1 MSKFAIILSNQALAN
16 LANHNDKNDVNA
28 THAYHRDRLRDQLNK
43 TDQNVFFL
51 ISQHSVKYYGVSY
64 MSNATMGKKLE
75 CSPRTVQRSIAKLA
89 KLGAIEVFAARRKT
103 GDKRQ
108 TANVLRLVRR
118 PAEDCRAECHTK
130 SVAPIDSL
138 LNPYTNKD
146 LKIKTIES
154 AGARECVNNSGDEV
168 AVSPQEALEA
178 FGVSPALRRAL
189 LPLALPADKILTL
202 VNPNDTRNIVCH
214 VQHALMADFPKV
226 AANFELDKYVDV
238 IHSAA
243 VRTAW
248 MAKRKP
254 VHSITGYFLRTLVNE
269 LRKAFMVMTV
279 DCLADFAVEELGD
292 IAYESLD
299 VPYFAEYL
307 SDVAGAWVDAELVK
321 ATVNGVL
328 NALQND
334 LIAV

>member
-16 LANHNDKNDVNA
+16 LANHTDKADVNA
-28 THAYHRDRLRDQLNK
+28 THAYHRDRLRDELNQ
-43 TDQNVFFL
+43 TDFNVLFL
-51 ISQHSVKYYGVSY
+51 ISKHSLKYPGVSF
-64 MSNATMGKKLE
+64 MAKSTMADKLE

-89 KLGAIEVFAARRKT
+89 ELGVIEIFSARRRG

-118 PAEDCRAECHTK
+118 PAEPADTPTDTPVV
-130 SVAPIDSL
+130 SPINSFT
-138 LNPYTNKD
+138 NPYTNKD

-154 AGARECVNNSGDEV
+154 AGARECVNNSSDEV
-168 AVSPQEALEA
+168 VSPQEALEA

-202 VNPNDTRNIVCH
+202 VNPNDTRNIVNH
-214 VQHALMADFPKV
+214 VQNALMADFPKV

-254 VHSITGYFLRTLVNE
+254 VHSITGYFLRTLVNS
-269 LRKAFMVMTV
+269 LRKAFMAMTV

-328 NALQND
+328 DALQND

>member
-1 MSKFAIILSNQALAN
+1 MSKFAIILSNEALAN
-16 LANHNDKNDVNA
+16 LANHSNKDDVNA
-28 THAYHRDRLRDQLNK
+28 SHAYHRDRLRDQLNK
-43 TDQNVFFL
+43 TDLNVFFL
-51 ISQHSVKYYGVSY
+51 ISQHSVKYFGVSY

-75 CSPRTVQRSIAKLA
+75 CSPRTVQRSIAKLS

-118 PAEDCRAECHTK
+118 PAEACRAECHTK
-130 SVAPIDSL
+130 SVTPIDSL
-138 LNPYTNKD
+138 LNPKTNKD
-146 LKIKTIES
+146 LKTFES
-154 AGARECVNNSGDEV
+154 ARECANNSSDEV

-178 FGVSPALRRAL
+178 FGVSPAIRRAL
-189 LPLALPADKILTL
+189 LPLALSADKILTL
-202 VNPNDTRNIVCH
+202 VNPNDTRNIVNH

-238 IHSAA
+238 IQSAA
-243 VRTAW
+243 IRTTW

-269 LRKAFMVMTV
+269 LRKAFMDVTI
-279 DCLADFAVEELGD
+279 DCLADYAVEELGD

-307 SDVAGAWVDAELVK
+307 SDIAGAWVDAELVK
-321 ATVNGVL
+321 TTVNGVL
-328 NALQND
+328 DALKSD

>member
-1 MSKFAIILSNQALAN
+1 MSKFAIILSKESLAN
-16 LANHNDKNDVNA
+16 LANHNDKQDVNA
-28 THAYHRDRLRDQLNK
+28 SHAYHRDRLRDQLNK
-43 TDQNVFFL
+43 TDLNVFFL
-51 ISQHSVKYYGVSY
+51 ISQHSVKYFGVSY

-75 CSPRTVQRSIAKLA
+75 CSPRTVQRSIAKLS

-130 SVAPIDSL
+130 SVTPIDSL

-146 LKIKTIES
+146 LKTIES
-154 AGARECVNNSGDEV
+154 AGAREFVNNSSDEV

-202 VNPNDTRNIVCH
+202 VNPNDTRNIVNH

-238 IHSAA
+238 IQSAA
-243 VRTAW
+243 IRTAW

-279 DCLADFAVEELGD
+279 DCLADYAVEELGD

-307 SDVAGAWVDAELVK
+307 SDVARAWVDADLVK

-328 NALQND
+328 DALQND

>member
-1 MSKFAIILSNQALAN
+1 MSKFAIILSTESLAN
-16 LANHNDKNDVNA
+16 LANHNDKQDVNA
-28 THAYHRDRLRDQLNK
+28 SHAYHRDRLRDQLNK

-51 ISQHSVKYYGVSY
+51 ISQHSVKYFGVSY

-75 CSPRTVQRSIAKLA
+75 CSPRTVQRSIAKLS

-130 SVAPIDSL
+130 SDTPIDSL

-146 LKIKTIES
+146 LKTIES
-154 AGARECVNNSGDEV
+154 AGARELVNNSSDEV
-168 AVSPQEALEA
+168 VVSPQEALEA
-178 FGVSPALRRAL
+178 FGVSPALRRSL

-202 VNPNDTRNIVCH
+202 VNPQDTRNIVNH

-238 IHSAA
+238 IASAA

-248 MAKRKP
+248 MAKRKH
-254 VHSITGYFLRTLVNE
+254 VRNIVGYFLKTLVNS
-269 LRKAFMVMTV
+269 LRKAFMAMTV
-279 DCLADFAVEELGD
+279 DCLADYAVEELGE

-307 SDVAGAWVDAELVK
+307 SDVAAAWVDAELVK
-321 ATVNGVL
+321 TTVNGVL
-328 NALQND
+328 DALQND

>member
-1 MSKFAIILSNQALAN
+1 MSKFAIILSNEALAN
-16 LANHNDKNDVNA
+16 LANHTDKADVNA
-28 THAYHRDRLRDQLNK
+28 THAYHRDRLRDELNQ
-43 TDQNVFFL
+43 TDFNVLFL
-51 ISQHSVKYYGVSY
+51 ISQHSVKYPGVSF
-64 MSNATMGKKLE
+64 MAKTTMADKLE

-89 KLGAIEVFAARRKT
+89 ELGVIEVFSARRRG

-118 PAEDCRAECHTK
+118 PAEPADT
-130 SVAPIDSL
+130 PIDSGIVSPTNSFT
-138 LNPYTNKD
+138 NPKTTKD

-154 AGARECVNNSGDEV
+154 AGAREFVNNSSDEV
-168 AVSPQEALEA
+168 VVSPQEALEA
-178 FGVSPALRRAL
+178 FGVSQALRRAL

-202 VNPNDTRNIVCH
+202 VNPNDTRNIVNH

-226 AANFELDKYVDV
+226 TANFELDKYVDV
-238 IHSAA
+238 IASAA

-248 MAKRKP
+248 VAKRKP

-269 LRKAFMVMTV
+269 LRKAFMDVTI
-279 DCLADFAVEELGD
+279 DCLAEIAVEELGEV
-292 IAYESLD
+292 AYESLD

-307 SDVAGAWVDAELVK
+307 ADVADAWVDAELVK
-321 ATVNGVL
+321 TTVNGVL
-328 NALQND
+328 AALQND

>member
-1 MSKFAIILSNQALAN
+1 MSKFAIILSNEALAN

-28 THAYHRDRLRDQLNK
+28 THAYHRDRLRDELNQ
-43 TDQNVFFL
+43 TDFNVLFL
-51 ISQHSVKYYGVSY
+51 ISKHSLKYPGVSF
-64 MSNATMGKKLE
+64 MAKSTMADKLE
-75 CSPRTVQRSIAKLA
+75 CSPRTVQRSISKLA
-89 KLGAIEVFAARRKT
+89 ELGAIEVFSARRRG

-118 PAEDCRAECHTK
+118 PTEPADTPVV
-130 SVAPIDSL
+130 SPTNSFT
-138 LNPYTNKD
+138 NPYTNKD

-154 AGARECVNNSGDEV
+154 AGAREFVNNSSDEV
-168 AVSPQEALEA
+168 VVSPQEALEA

-202 VNPNDTRNIVCH
+202 VNPNDTRNIVNH

-238 IHSAA
+238 IASAA

-254 VHSITGYFLRTLVNE
+254 VHSITGYFLRTLVNS
-269 LRKAFMVMTV
+269 LRKAFMDVTI

-321 ATVNGVL
+321 TTVNGVL
-328 NALQND
+328 DALRND

>member
-1 MSKFAIILSNQALAN
+1 MSKFAIILSNEALAN
-16 LANHNDKNDVNA
+16 LANHTDKADVNA
-28 THAYHRDRLRDQLNK
+28 SHAYHRDRLRDELNQ
-43 TDQNVFFL
+43 TDFNVLFL
-51 ISQHSVKYYGVSY
+51 ISKHSLKYPGVSF
-64 MSNATMGKKLE
+64 MAKSTMADKLE

-89 KLGAIEVFAARRKT
+89 ELGAIEVFSARRRG

-118 PAEDCRAECHTK
+118 PAEPSDT
-130 SVAPIDSL
+130 PIDSGIVSPTNSFT
-138 LNPYTNKD
+138 NPYTNKD
-146 LKIKTIES
+146 LKTIES
-154 AGARECVNNSGDEV
+154 AGAREFVNNSSDEV

-178 FGVSPALRRAL
+178 FGISPALRRAL
-189 LPLALPADKILTL
+189 LPLALSADKILTL
-202 VNPNDTRNIVCH
+202 VNPNDTRNIVNH

-226 AANFELDKYVDV
+226 AANFELDNYVDA

-254 VHSITGYFLRTLVNE
+254 VHSITGYFLRTLVNS
-269 LRKAFMVMTV
+269 LRKAFMDVTI
-279 DCLADFAVEELGD
+279 DCLADIAVEELGD
-292 IAYESLD
+292 VAYESLD

-328 NALQND
+328 DALQND